1 MGTQIVL
8 GQAVRERLDALVSV
22 SERRDAVTPNV
33 SVFFARELEAIE
45 AIIYEFKK
53 RELKYRDYISV
64 SNRDNPGAENI
75 TYHMFD
81 QVGMAIVIANYA
93 DDVPRAD
100 VFGKEFTQPV
110 KSLGLKVGWNTQ
122 EIRAAAMAN
131 TPLEALKAAA
141 QRRGFREKESKIA
154 WNGDSASGLK
164 GLLDNV
170 NLPTLAALAGGTTS
184 NIPWSGKNADEII
197 LDFGLMVSTVEEQS
211 KGIHKPDTVLLPIP
225 QLTRI
230 ATLPRA
236 TNSDVTVLQFILN
249 NPEAFGITKIDSLS
263 TELTNAFTGGTEDG
277 AICYERTAENLELR
291 IPLEMQLLPVE
302 IKGYEFIINGESR
315 IGGVVVRYPLAFLT
329 FTGI

>member
-1 MGTQIVL
+1 MPIKLSQEI
-8 GQAVRERLDALVSV
+8 QDRLDALVPAST
-22 SERRDAVTPNV
+22 RQDAVTPNV

-45 AIIYEFKK
+45 AVIYEFKK
-53 RELKYRDYISV
+53 RELKYRTYIPV

-81 QVGMAIVIANYA
+81 QVGMAIIIANYA

-110 KSLGLKVGWNTQ
+110 KSLGLEVGWNTQ

-131 TPLEALKAAA
+131 TPLEALKATA

-154 WNGDSASGLK
+154 WNGDSASGLA

-170 NLPTLAALAGGTTS
+170 NIPTLAALAGATTS
-184 NIPWSGKNADEII
+184 TIPWATKNADEVIT
-197 LDFGLMVSTVEEQS
+197 DFGLMVSKIKEQS
-211 KGIHKPDTVLLPIP
+211 KGIHVPDTVLLPIP

-230 ATLPRA
+230 ATLPRS
-236 TNSDVTVLQFILN
+236 TQSDTTVLQFILN

-263 TELTNAFTGGTEDG
+263 TELTNAFTSGTEDG
-277 AICYERTAENLELR
+277 ALCYERTAENLELR
-291 IPLEMQLLPVE
+291 IPLEMQLLPVQ
-302 IKGYEFIINGESR
+302 IRGFEFIIPGESR
-315 IGGVVVRYPLAFLT
+315 IGGVVVRYPLAMLT